1 MTGGEGEACVPLR
14 LDSRHRRLLRL
25 HVVAV
30 EVLLEVEVRELV
42 ALRDGEELLERRV
55 GGNRVLRLEVLL
67 LHVVVDK
74 LRDLRAGEKCAIG
87 LREELAELIRHLDGA
102 LEDRGDTGLRLS
114 ALLNL
119 HAALALAGI
128 LDLAVHAAVE
138 ALDLAEERRRRLA
151 ERRER
156 GREDLEVLLERREGR
171 YNLGGLRLLYR
182 GGRDDDRRRRGGLLG
197 LRGLRLR
204 GGRGGS
210 GSSRHDGDNRLL
222 LSNNLGGL
230 RGGLG
235 SGTHYTGSRGSLGG
249 HFTRYTGFIS
259 IICVNFYP
267 GVLLKFILSAGET
280 FIF

>member
-1 MTGGEGEACVPLR
+1 MPWPFSKGHLR
-14 LDSRHRRLLRL
+14 LDGSDRRLLRL

-42 ALRDGEELLERRV
+42 ALRDSEELLERRV

-74 LRDLRAGEKCAIG
+74 LRDLRAGEKRAIG

-102 LEDRGDTGLRLS
+102 LEDGGDTGLRLS

-119 HAALALAGI
+119 DAALALARI
-128 LDLAVHAAVE
+128 LDLTVDAAIE
-138 ALDLAEERRRRLA
+138 ALDLAEKRRRRLA

-156 GREDLEVLLERREGR
+156 GREDLEILLERREGR
-171 YNLGGLRLLYR
+171 RNLGGLRLLYR
-182 GGRDDDRRRRGGLLG
+182 RRGDDDRGRRGGGSRLLG
-197 LRGLRLR
+197 LRGLRLG
-204 GGRGGS
+204 GGRGGR
-210 GSSRHDGDNRLL
+210 SRHDDGDRLL

-230 RGGLG
+230 RGGL
-235 SGTHYTGSRGSLGG
+235 SSRAHYTGSRGSLGG
-249 HFTRYTGFIS
+249 HFTRYTEFIS
-259 IICVNFYP
+259 VICVNFYP
-267 GVLLKFILSAGET
+267 GGLLKYILSAGET